1 MKPILHLLILSFLL
15 ALIARPSSAE
25 MLIERVT
32 TERAKQLG
40 MQIQANPAGHDA
52 LRIVLDFPTTGE
64 LKSFTR
70 VDLEITDAGKLVLSS
85 TLKDGHSKPG
95 HVVVSLTAGRANLEN
110 MTLRVVSSQPALGG
124 SGYDLRLK
132 DFIDL
137 KKPAAAAPQEEET
150 RFLAAVQKAFD
161 ARDASPLDELTC
173 WDRVPEK
180 QKQNL
185 QHAYAALVA
194 EKDAIFDF
202 KLVDADRNF
211 VDRDRTEDGVTYRM
225 NLPVTRQLNMKATDP
240 RDKKTLFVLTFA
252 VGEKDGKLFL
262 LGSAPVK

>member
-1 MKPILHLLILSFLL
+1 MKPLLHLPALTLLL
-15 ALIARPSSAE
+15 ALAARPCFAE
-25 MLIERVT
+25 MLIEHLS

-40 MQIQANPAGHDA
+40 MQIQAKPAAADA

-70 VDLEITDAGKLVLSS
+70 VDLEIKDAGKLLLSS
-85 TLKDGHSKPG
+85 TLKDDRSKPG
-95 HVVVSLTAGRANLEN
+95 RAAVSLTADRANVDQI
-110 MTLRVVSSQPALGG
+110 TLRVVLSQPALGG
-124 SGYDLRLK
+124 SAYDLRLK
-132 DFIDL
+132 DFIAP
-137 KKPAAAAPQEEET
+137 KKPAAAAPAEEEA
-150 RFLAAVQKAFD
+150 RFLAAVQKAFE
-161 ARDASPLDELTC
+161 ARDASGLDALTC

-180 QKQNL
+180 QIQNL

-194 EKDAIFDF
+194 EKDDIFDF
-202 KLVDADRNF
+202 KLVDRDRNF

-262 LGSAPVK
+262 LASAPVK

>member
-1 MKPILHLLILSFLL
+1 MKPILRLPALTFLL
-15 ALIARPSSAE
+15 AVATTPCFAE
-25 MLIERVT
+25 MLIEHVT
-32 TERAKQLG
+32 TERAKQLDIKL
-40 MQIQANPAGHDA
+40 QVTPAAHDT
-52 LRIVLDFPTTGE
+52 LRIVLDVPTTGE
-64 LKSFTR
+64 LKAFTR
-70 VDLEITDAGKLVLSS
+70 VDLEITDAGKLLLSTS
-85 TLKDGHSKPG
+85 LKVIRSKPG
-95 HVVVSLTAGRANLEN
+95 YVVVSLTADRANLDN

-124 SGYDLRLK
+124 SGYDLRVK
-132 DFIDL
+132 DFLDL
-137 KKPAAAAPQEEET
+137 KKPAAAAPPEEET
-150 RFLAAVQKAFD
+150 RFLAAAEKAFD
-161 ARDASPLDELTC
+161 ARDASGLDALTY

-185 QHAYAALVA
+185 QHAYAALVV

-202 KLVDADRNF
+202 KLVDPDRNF

>member
-1 MKPILHLLILSFLL
+1 MKPLLRVLVVTLL
-15 ALIARPSSAE
+15 GLTTTLCFAE
-25 MLIERVT
+25 MGIERLSPQ
-32 TERAKQLG
+32 RAKQLG
-40 MQIQANPAGHDA
+40 IQLESTPAGPA
-52 LRIVLDFPTTGE
+52 TLRIVLNFPTTGE
-64 LKSFTR
+64 LKSFTH
-70 VDLEITDAGKLVLSS
+70 VDLEIKDAGKLLLSS
-85 TLKDGHSKPG
+85 TLKDDRSKPG
-95 HVVVSLTAGRANLEN
+95 HVVVSLTADRANLDN
-110 MTLRVVSSQPALGG
+110 MTLRLVSSQPALGG
-124 SGYDLRLK
+124 SGYDLRVK
-132 DFIDL
+132 DFLDL
-137 KKPAAAAPQEEET
+137 KKPAAAAPPEEET
-150 RFLAAVQKAFD
+150 RFLAAVGKAFD
-161 ARDASPLDELTC
+161 ARDASGLDALTC

-185 QHAYAALVA
+185 QHTYAALVA

-202 KLVDADRNF
+202 KLVDPDRNF